1 MWKGMGT
8 LSVEMNGNLERGNK
22 WNIESGKEC

>member
-1 MWKGMGT
+1 MGT